1 MSVTTPSTTTTTTST
16 TKRRLRIPFRPKNT
30 FVVKQDLSKNNSS
43 QNIVP
48 KVPKITK
55 YDKSIDDT
63 YHYLVTIETTTESS
77 RENFE
82 NG

>member
-1 MSVTTPSTTTTTTST
+1 M
-16 TKRRLRIPFRPKNT
+16 
-30 FVVKQDLSKNNSS
+30 KQDLSKTNSS

-77 RENFE
+77 RENFQDFTSSMQQ
-82 NG
+82 NANYHC